1 MVCCAGNVVVI
12 CGMYNT
18 LPLHLAPHHITTATS
33 NTIIPNHIFHVT
45 PSFLLLSLSTSRSTL
60 TLQYR
65 ISNRTVSATLC
76 ITPLTFHIT
85 DVPRNATFH
94 VLHAASVS
102 DHTIYWPHHLCIAPQ
117 TALHNIAPHSTCST
131 SCIIPPQLTVITQFH
146 IARPNTTTF
155 YIPPLNTFRI
165 TPPPLTRIAH
175 TLPHFTSRKVRS
187 MPQHTYQSILHH
199 HFPVWE
205 TRNYTWSQVML
216 VCRGAG
222 WKHERRVTSWSC
234 YNFYLHQLGNRVG
247 SPLNQMH
254 RQQLELRRPAT
265 AETLGGKRTRRWWS
279 DA

>member
-1 MVCCAGNVVVI
+1 MWWWYVECITHCHCISHLITSLPPHQTPLFQTTYSTSHHHSSFYHSAPLAAHWL
-12 CGMYNT
+12 CNT
-18 LPLHLAPHHITTATS
+18 VFQIAPYLPHYASHHWHFTLLTY
-33 NTIIPNHIFHVT
+33 HVT
-45 PSFLLLSLSTSRSTL
+45 PHSMYST
-60 TLQYR
+60 QHQFQ
-65 ISNRTVSATLC
+65 
-76 ITPLTFHIT
+76 ITPFIGHIIYASHHKPHYT
-85 DVPRNATFH
+85 T
-94 VLHAASVS
+94 LH
-102 DHTIYWPHHLCIAPQ
+102 HIPH
-117 TALHNIAPHSTCST
+117 APHLASFHHSW
-131 SCIIPPQLTVITQFH
+131 LITQFH

-234 YNFYLHQLGNRVG
+234 YNFYLHKLGNRVG

-279 DA
+279 DD